1 MYHALS
7 WPQLSYVAED
17 HKGRIVGYVLAK
29 MYVWDLSHSY
39 KKALG
44 WLLTTYFCYDREE
57 EPTDVPHG
65 HITSLA
71 VLRTYRRLGLAEKL
85 MTQSQKQMVEVFGA
99 HYVSLHVR
107 KTNRAALS
115 LYKDTLTFNV
125 DGIEKK
131 YYADG
136 EDAYAMR
143 KNLIDTKKVVPRGVV
158 EEINT
163 AVAH

>member
-1 MYHALS
+1 MLPKITKAESLVMS
-7 WPQLSYVAED
+7 WP
-17 HKGRIVGYVLAK
+17 KCIVFVSNSGT
-29 MYVWDLSHSY
+29 DSQHSQ
-39 KKALG
+39 K
-44 WLLTTYFCYDREE
+44 FINEVSFREE

-65 HITSLA
+65 HITSLS

-85 MTQSQKQMVEVFGA
+85 MTQSQKMMVEAFGA

-115 LYKDTLTFNV
+115 LYKDTLKFNV
-125 DGIEKK
+125 EGIEKK

-143 KNLIDTKKVVPRGVV
+143 KNLIDTKKAVPRGVV
-158 EEINT
+158 EEINS
-163 AVAH
+163 AVATH

>member
-1 MYHALS
+1 MLLKITRVELS
-7 WPQLSYVAED
+7 VTFWPRCMSIVLYSNLD
-17 HKGRIVGYVLAK
+17 HGMNKSVLTRFL
-29 MYVWDLSHSY
+29 Y
-39 KKALG
+39 
-44 WLLTTYFCYDREE
+44 REE

-65 HITSLA
+65 HITSLS

-85 MTQSQKQMVEVFGA
+85 MTQSQKMMVEAFGA

-115 LYKDTLTFNV
+115 LYKDTLKFNV
-125 DGIEKK
+125 EGIEKK

-143 KNLIDTKKVVPRGVV
+143 KNLIDTKKSVPRGVV
-158 EEINT
+158 EEINP
-163 AVAH
+163 AVAAH

>member
-1 MYHALS
+1 MLLKITRVELS
-7 WPQLSYVAED
+7 ATFWLRCMSIVLSSSLD
-17 HKGRIVGYVLAK
+17 HSMIQ
-29 MYVWDLSHSY
+29 S
-39 KKALG
+39 
-44 WLLTTYFCYDREE
+44 LLKIFLYREE

-65 HITSLA
+65 HITSLS

-85 MTQSQKQMVEVFGA
+85 MTQSQKMMVEAFSA

-115 LYKDTLTFNV
+115 LYKDTLKFNV
-125 DGIEKK
+125 EGIEKK

-143 KNLIDTKKVVPRGVV
+143 KDLIDTKKSVPRGVV
-158 EEINT
+158 EEINP
-163 AVAH
+163 AVAAH